1 MHHRLA
7 IKHHVH
13 DTLYFFSGDA
23 RGDFKWGLQSHSHRA
38 SPVSL

>member
-1 MHHRLA
+1 MHHLA
-7 IKHHVH
+7 IKHH